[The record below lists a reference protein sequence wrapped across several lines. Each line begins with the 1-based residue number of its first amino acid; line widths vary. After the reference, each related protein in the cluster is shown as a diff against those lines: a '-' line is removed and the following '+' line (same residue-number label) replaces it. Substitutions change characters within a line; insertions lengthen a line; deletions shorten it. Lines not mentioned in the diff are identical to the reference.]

1 MKIKPKNFIV
11 ELNLEEL
18 MMIEIMLGNSFPN
31 EVKDLMR
38 EKYNKS
44 IETSKVVTLYQKFNS
59 ALERSK

>member
-1 MKIKPKNFIV
+1 MKIKPKNFTV

-18 MMIEIMLGNSFPN
+18 MMIEIMLGNAFPN

-44 IETSKVVTLYQKFNS
+44 IQISKVVTLYQKFNS

>member
-18 MMIEIMLGNSFPN
+18 MMIEIMLGNAFPN

-38 EKYNKS
+38 EKYNKN
-44 IETSKVVTLYQKFNS
+44 IQTSKVVTLYQKFNS